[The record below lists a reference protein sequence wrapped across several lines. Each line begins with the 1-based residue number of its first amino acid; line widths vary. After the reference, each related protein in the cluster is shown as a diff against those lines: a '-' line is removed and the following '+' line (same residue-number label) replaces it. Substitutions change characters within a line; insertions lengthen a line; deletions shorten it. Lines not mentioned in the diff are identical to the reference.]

1 MFNRGDFIEVK
12 DRGHL
17 GRITR
22 MDREKVWVE
31 WEHHPGIAYDYKI
44 HEAFRFWDATNKTFK
59 NKVEV
64 CYHAAGISLS
74 ENIPKMKPLS
84 SLPVSH
90 DLLDQFEKMLN
101 ECSHQFESY
110 WGMGSNAYDYCK
122 HCNHRM
128 PYKHLNTK
136 KN

>member
-22 MDREKVWVE
+22 MDHEKVWVE

-44 HEAFRFWDATNKTFK
+44 HEAFRFWDSTNKTFK
-59 NKVEV
+59 NKLEI

-74 ENIPKMKPLS
+74 KNMPMIKSKNTKIDESLLEHFENI
-84 SLPVSH
+84 
-90 DLLDQFEKMLN
+90 LN
-101 ECSHQFESY
+101 GCDHEFESY
-110 WGMGSNAYDYCK
+110 WGMSSNAYDICK
-122 HCNHRM
+122 HCNQKM
-128 PYKHLNTK
+128 PYKHISNQ